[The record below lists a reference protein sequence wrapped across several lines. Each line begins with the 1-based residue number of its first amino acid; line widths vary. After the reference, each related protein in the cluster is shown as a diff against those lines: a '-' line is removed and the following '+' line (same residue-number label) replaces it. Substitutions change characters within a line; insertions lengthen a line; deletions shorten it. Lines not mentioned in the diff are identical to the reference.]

1 MTQENEQFKKK
12 GGRPRKGI
20 KKDQF
25 LAIKCN
31 QWERSIIEA
40 KARTSD
46 LTISEYLRKMGVAGK
61 IDRREKVFPK
71 EVLELTGTLNHLAA
85 NLNQIAKIRN
95 GIEQLSLTE
104 LVELKIQSGDLKKLA
119 EQIKTYFQ

>member
-1 MTQENEQFKKK
+1 MMQENEPIKKK
-12 GGRPRKGI
+12 VGRPRKGT
-20 KKDQF
+20 KRDQF

-31 QWERSIIEA
+31 QWERSIIED
-40 KARTSD
+40 KARNSN
-46 LTISEYLRKMGVAGK
+46 LTVSEYLRKMGVAGK

-85 NLNQIAKIRN
+85 NLNQIAKVRN

-104 LVELKIQSGDLKKLA
+104 LIQLKMQSGDLKKLA
-119 EQIKTYFQ
+119 EQIKKYFR

>member
-1 MTQENEQFKKK
+1 MTQENKQTKNRS
-12 GGRPRKGI
+12 GRPRKEI

-40 KARTSD
+40 KAKASN
-46 LTISEYLRKMGVAGK
+46 LTISEYLRKIGVAGK

-71 EVLELTGTLNHLAA
+71 EVLELTGMLNHLAA
-85 NLNQIAKIRN
+85 NLNQIARIRN
-95 GIEQLSLTE
+95 GMEQLSLKE
-104 LVELKIQSGDLKKLA
+104 LSELKTRSGDLKNLA
-119 EQIKTYFQ
+119 EQIKAYFQ

>member
-1 MTQENEQFKKK
+1 MTQENEQIKKK

-20 KKDQF
+20 KRDQL

-40 KARTSD
+40 KAKNSN
-46 LTISEYLRKMGVAGK
+46 LTVSEYLRKMGVTGK

-85 NLNQIAKIRN
+85 NLNQIARIRN

-104 LVELKIQSGDLKKLA
+104 LVQLKIQSSDLKKLA

>member
-20 KKDQF
+20 KRDQF

-85 NLNQIAKIRN
+85 NLNQIARIRN

-119 EQIKTYFQ
+119 EQIKKYFQ

>member
-1 MTQENEQFKKK
+1 MTQENKQTKKK
-12 GGRPRKGI
+12 VGRPSKGI

-40 KARTSD
+40 KASASN

-85 NLNQIAKIRN
+85 NLNQIARIRN
-95 GIEQLSLTE
+95 GIEQLSLKE
-104 LVELKIQSGDLKKLA
+104 LSELKVQSGDLKALA
-119 EQIKTYFQ
+119 EQIKAYFL

>member
-1 MTQENEQFKKK
+1 MTKENEQPKKK
-12 GGRPRKGI
+12 GGRPPKGI

-40 KARTSD
+40 KASASN

-61 IDRREKVFPK
+61 IDRREKIFPK

-104 LVELKIQSGDLKKLA
+104 LVQLKIQSGYLKKLA

>member
-12 GGRPRKGI
+12 VGRPRKGI
-20 KKDQF
+20 KRDQF

-85 NLNQIAKIRN
+85 NLNQIARIRN
-95 GIEQLSLTE
+95 GLEQLSLTE

>member
-1 MTQENEQFKKK
+1 MTQENKHVKNQT
-12 GGRPRKGI
+12 GRPRKEV

-31 QWERSIIEA
+31 QWERSIIETKA
-40 KARTSD
+40 KVSN
-46 LTISEYLRKMGVAGK
+46 LSISEYLRKMGVAGK

-71 EVLELTGTLNHLAA
+71 EVLELTGMLNHLAA
-85 NLNQIAKIRN
+85 NLNQIARVRN
-95 GIEQLSLTE
+95 GMEQLSLKE
-104 LVELKIQSGDLKKLA
+104 LSELRTQSGDLKNLA

>member
-20 KKDQF
+20 KRDQF

-31 QWERSIIEA
+31 QWERSIIET

-46 LTISEYLRKMGVAGK
+46 LTISEYQRKMGVA
-61 IDRREKVFPK
+61 
-71 EVLELTGTLNHLAA
+71 
-85 NLNQIAKIRN
+85 
-95 GIEQLSLTE
+95 
-104 LVELKIQSGDLKKLA
+104 
-119 EQIKTYFQ
+119 